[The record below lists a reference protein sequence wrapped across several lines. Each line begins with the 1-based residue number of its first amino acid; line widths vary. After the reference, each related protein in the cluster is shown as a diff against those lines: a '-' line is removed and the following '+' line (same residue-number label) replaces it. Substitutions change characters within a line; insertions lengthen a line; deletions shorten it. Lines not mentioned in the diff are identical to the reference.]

1 MSGEPSTEKRQHRRF
16 PVQFRS
22 SFSSVNLVGGE
33 GMLVDLSV
41 RGCRVESKTPVRPG
55 TELLLRIHLS
65 QNDVPLEIAVARVRW
80 SQDLRFGVEFLD
92 VQNEAWKRLCRV
104 IKDLERP
111 APEDPPGAGMR
122 RLHITRP
129 PRASQDGLLSP

>member
-1 MSGEPSTEKRQHRRF
+1 MSGEPSTEKRKHPRF

-33 GMLVDLSV
+33 GMLLDLSV
-41 RGCRVESKTPVRPG
+41 RGCRVESKTPVQPG
-55 TELLLRIHLS
+55 TELRLQIHLS
-65 QNDVPLEIAVARVRW
+65 QDSVPLEIAVARVRW
-80 SQDLRFGVEFLD
+80 SQEQRFGVEFLD

-111 APEDPPGAGMR
+111 TPEDPPGAGIR
-122 RLHITRP
+122 RP
-129 PRASQDGLLSP
+129 